1 MAEADI
7 ENLAKRLDE
16 AWENRTSI
24 APLTESDGLAV
35 EDSYAVQS
43 RWTELRMER
52 GEKISGRK
60 IGLTSKAMQNMMNVN
75 EPDYGSLWASR
86 YFAADSSGKAE
97 VPADTF
103 IAPRVEGEIALL
115 MAEPLSGENVSAS
128 DVFAATEALAVS
140 VEIVDSRITDWKIKL
155 ADTIADNASY
165 GGYTLGPWNEEL
177 KKEDLRTL
185 GMIVSKNSE
194 SLIEAVGAAALG
206 NPANGVAWLAR
217 KLHSFGVSLD
227 PGDVVLSG
235 PLGGAVDAK
244 KGDTFTVE
252 VHGQPPLGVEFV

>member
-1 MAEADI
+1 MANVDTET
-7 ENLAKRLDE
+7 LAKRLDD
-16 AWENRTSI
+16 AWENRRPI
-24 APLTESDGLAV
+24 APLTESGNLAV

-43 RWTELRMER
+43 RWTELRVAR

-60 IGLTSKAMQNMMNVN
+60 IGLTSAAMQNMMNVN

-97 VPADTF
+97 VPADIF
-103 IAPRVEGEIALL
+103 IAPRVEGEIAFL
-115 MAEPLSGENVSAS
+115 MAEPLSGENVTAE
-128 DVFAATEALAVS
+128 DVLAATEALAVS
-140 VEIVDSRITDWKIKL
+140 VEIVDSRIKDWKIKL

-165 GGYTLGPWNEEL
+165 GGYTLGPWSESL
-177 KKEDLRTL
+177 VGEDLRTL
-185 GMIVSKNSE
+185 GMIVSKNGE
-194 SLIEAVGAAALG
+194 SVIEAVGAAALG

-217 KLHSFGVSLD
+217 KLHFFGVGLN

-235 PLGGAVDAK
+235 SLGGAVDAK

-252 VHGQPPLGVEFV
+252 VHGQPPLAVEFV

>member
-1 MAEADI
+1 MAESNVEA
-7 ENLAKRLDE
+7 LARRLDE
-16 AWENRTSI
+16 AWENKIPI

-52 GEKISGRK
+52 GERIAGRK
-60 IGLTSKAMQNMMNVN
+60 IGLTSAAMQQMMNVN

-86 YFAADSSGKAE
+86 YFAADFSGRAE
-97 VPADTF
+97 VPADAF
-103 IAPRVEGEIALL
+103 IAPRVEGEIAFL
-115 MAEPLSGENVSAS
+115 MARPLSGEDTTAE
-128 DVFAATEALAVS
+128 DVLAATEALAVS
-140 VEIVDSRITDWKIKL
+140 VEIVDSRIRDWKIKL

-177 KKEDLRTL
+177 AEEDLRTL
-185 GMIVSKNSE
+185 GMIVSKNGE
-194 SLIEAVGAAALG
+194 SVIEAVGAAALG

-217 KLHSFGVSLD
+217 KLHSFGVSLN

-235 PLGGAVDAK
+235 SLGGAVDAK

-252 VHGQPPLGVEFV
+252 VHGQPPLTVEFG

>member
-1 MAEADI
+1 MAEANVED
-7 ENLAKRLDE
+7 LARRLDE
-16 AWENRTSI
+16 AWESQTSI

-60 IGLTSKAMQNMMNVN
+60 IGLTSAAMQNMMNVN

-86 YFAADSSGKAE
+86 YFAADSSGRAE
-97 VPADTF
+97 VPAESF
-103 IAPRVEGEIALL
+103 IAPRVEGEIAFL
-115 MAEPLSGENVSAS
+115 MAEPLSGEDVSAE
-128 DVFAATEALAVS
+128 DVLAATEALAVS
-140 VEIVDSRITDWKIKL
+140 VEVVDSRIKDWKIKL

-165 GGYTLGPWNEEL
+165 GGYTLGPWNGSL
-177 KKEDLRTL
+177 AGEDLRTL
-185 GMIVSKNSE
+185 GMIVSKNGE
-194 SLIEAVGAAALG
+194 SVIEAVGAAALG

-217 KLHSFGVSLD
+217 KLHSFGVGLN

-235 PLGGAVDAK
+235 SLGGAVDAK

-252 VHGQPPLGVEFV
+252 VHGQPSLGVEFA